1 MKKYLLTDAEL
12 RSMTPD
18 TYHDGGGLYCVIS
31 SKTSASWHLRYTVK
45 RRPDLGRPKMGLGP
59 YPTVSLARARELADQ
74 YRAIA
79 AEGIDPQEHR
89 RQATRRGMTV
99 EQAIT
104 ELFEKKKHALKGDG
118 KAGRWMSPVANH
130 IIPAIGNV
138 GVADLTTN
146 MIVEKLGKVYVEQPQ
161 TGDKVFARLKQALQ
175 YASAEDERVNTSI
188 IEDAKTLL
196 PRKKTIKKKRD
207 DGHHPALDWKD
218 VPKLWHS
225 LDRSVVDSALAFY
238 LLTLPRVAN
247 VAHMTWADVDLN
259 EGVWNIPPEDIKT
272 GVPFAAPL
280 TRPALGILRRAR
292 RFALKDSGDL
302 VFPNPKG
309 RKTRV
314 FHINFLNN
322 RLKRDK
328 WLSTTPGRLAVAHGL
343 RATFSTYMVG
353 ERDKDARHVEMSI
366 QHEVMTKQER
376 AYNRAG
382 LLRQRRII
390 LDEWAEYVLSGQ
402 EAKRARERRKRLREE
417 TVLPDGE
424 ILADADARVRA
435 DDKDD
440 WLDGGI

>member
-1 MKKYLLTDAEL
+1 MAKYLLTDSQL
-12 RSMTPD
+12 RSMTPG
-18 TYHDGGGLYCVIS
+18 TYHDGGGLYCEIYS
-31 SKTSASWHLRYTVK
+31 TASASWHLRYTVK
-45 RRPDLGRPKMGLGP
+45 RRPDLGRRKMGLGP

-79 AEGIDPQEHR
+79 VEGVDPKEHR

-118 KAGRWMSPVANH
+118 KAGRWMSPVTNH
-130 IIPAIGNV
+130 ILPAIGNI
-138 GVADLTTN
+138 GVADLTTAL
-146 MIVEKLGKVYVEQPQ
+146 IVEKLGKVYVEQPQ
-161 TGDKVFARLKQALQ
+161 TGDKVFTRLKQALQ
-175 YASAEDERVNTSI
+175 YASAEDERVKPGI
-188 IEDAKTLL
+188 VEDAKVQL
-196 PRKKTIKKKRD
+196 PRKKVIKKKRD

-218 VPKLWHS
+218 VPKLWQT
-225 LDRSVVDSALAFY
+225 LDSSVVDSALAFY

-247 VAHMTWADVDLN
+247 VAHMTWADVDLK

-280 TRPALGILRRAR
+280 TRPALDILHRAR

-322 RLKRDK
+322 RLKKDK
-328 WLSTTPGRLAVAHGL
+328 WPSTTPGRLAVAHGL
-343 RATFSTYMVG
+343 RATFSTFMVG
-353 ERDKDARHVEMSI
+353 EKDRDDRLVEMSI
-366 QHEVMTKQER
+366 QHDVQTKQER

-382 LLRQRRII
+382 LLRQRRAI
-390 LDEWAEYVLSGQ
+390 LDEWAEYVISGSRRQ
-402 EAKRARERRKRLREE
+402 AGLRRKLSSVAEPTSDR
-417 TVLPDGE
+417 TVLEVERWSRREVG
-424 ILADADARVRA
+424 
-435 DDKDD
+435 DD
-440 WLDGGI
+440 

>member
-1 MKKYLLTDAEL
+1 MAKYLLTDAEL
-12 RSMTPD
+12 RSMIPGD
-18 TYHDGGGLYCVIS
+18 YHDGSGLWCVIR

-45 RRPDLGRPKMGLGP
+45 RRPDLKRPKMGLGS

-79 AEGIDPQEHR
+79 AEGIDPKEHR

-130 IIPAIGNV
+130 IIPAIGNI
-138 GVADLTTN
+138 GVADLTTAL
-146 MIVEKLGKVYVEQPQ
+146 IVEKLGKVYVEQPQ
-161 TGDKVFARLKQALQ
+161 TGDKVFTRLKQALQ
-175 YASAEDERVNTSI
+175 YASAEDDRVNSGI
-188 IEDAKTLL
+188 VEDAKVQL
-196 PRKKTIKKKRD
+196 PRKKAVKKKRD
-207 DGHHPALDWKD
+207 DGHQPALDWKD
-218 VPKLWHS
+218 VPKLWQT
-225 LDRSVVDSALAFY
+225 LDHSVVDSALAFY

-247 VAHMTWADVDLN
+247 VAHMTWADVDLKD
-259 EGVWNIPPEDIKT
+259 GVWNIPPEDIKGGT
-272 GVPFAAPL
+272 PFAAPL
-280 TRPALGILRRAR
+280 TRPALDILHRAR

-314 FHINFLNN
+314 YHINFLNN
-322 RLKRDK
+322 RLQRDK
-328 WLSTTPGRLAVAHGL
+328 WPSTTPGRLAVAHGL

-353 ERDKDARHVEMSI
+353 ERDHDVRHVEMSI

-382 LLRQRRII
+382 LLRQRRTI
-390 LDEWAEYVLSGQ
+390 LDEWAEYVISGS
-402 EAKRARERRKRLREE
+402 RRQAALQRRLESAAEPASDR
-417 TVLPDGE
+417 TVLEVERWTRREPN
-424 ILADADARVRA
+424 
-435 DDKDD
+435 DD
-440 WLDGGI
+440 